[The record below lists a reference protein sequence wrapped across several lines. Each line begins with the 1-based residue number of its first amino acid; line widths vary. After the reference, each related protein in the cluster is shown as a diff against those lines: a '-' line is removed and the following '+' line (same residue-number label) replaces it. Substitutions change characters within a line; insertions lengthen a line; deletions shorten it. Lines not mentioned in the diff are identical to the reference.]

1 MQNGPAR
8 PRKRDG
14 APCLAETT
22 TKDEELIRRAE
33 NARGKLL
40 RDKWRLD
47 QVLGI
52 GGMATVYSGT
62 HRNGKRAAMKVLHPE
77 AALAPTIKER
87 FLREGYLANKVD
99 HPGAVSILDDDIDAD
114 GTVFLVMEL
123 LDGETLD
130 GRLFRM
136 GNKVPVPELLQIVDQ
151 VVDCLHAA
159 HAKGIVHRD
168 IKPGNLFLTRSGT
181 VKILDF
187 GIARLDGG
195 DKPKTGGT
203 GGQTLGTP
211 GFMAPE
217 QARGRWNEVDAQS
230 DLWAVGAVMFAAL
243 SGHHVHEAPT
253 VNEQLLAAMTVPA
266 RPIRELVADVPEPVA
281 AIVDKA
287 LAFAKDARW
296 PDARSLQQA
305 VRAAYETVA
314 GRPLDQAPRLS
325 IRPPPA
331 ASINQ
336 NDATIDA
343 DAAEAI
349 LQRAT
354 TARPVT
360 TPLASTAGRRTLG
373 ILVAAAV
380 VAAIGGYLLLQRSS
394 AKNEPEESSASNAAT
409 ATANATPAR
418 AELITTVETAPVAVP
433 APSSASAAAPPPSA
447 AGKTESGEK
456 PRRAPKGPAGSPPS
470 ASPKPP
476 APAAETAKPQENAVD
491 LFSRRK

>member
-1 MQNGPAR
+1 
-8 PRKRDG
+8 
-14 APCLAETT
+14 LAETT

-33 NARGKLL
+33 SARGKLL

-47 QVLGI
+47 HVLGI
-52 GGMATVYSGT
+52 GGMATVYSAT
-62 HRNGKRAAMKVLHPE
+62 HRNGKRAAVKVLHPE
-77 AALAPTIKER
+77 AALAPTVKDR

-99 HPGAVSILDDDIDAD
+99 HPGAVSILDDDVDAD

-130 GRLFRM
+130 ARLSRM
-136 GNKVPVPELLQIVDQ
+136 GNKLPIEELLQVIDQ
-151 VVDCLHAA
+151 VCDCLHAA
-159 HAKGIVHRD
+159 HGKGIVHRD
-168 IKPGNLFLTRSGT
+168 VKPGNLFITRSGT

-187 GIARLDGG
+187 GIARLDSA

-211 GFMAPE
+211 GFMSPE

-230 DLWAVGAVMFAAL
+230 DLWAVGAVMFASL

-266 RPIRELVADVPEPVA
+266 RPIREIDADIPEPVA
-281 AIVDKA
+281 LLVDHA
-287 LAFAKDARW
+287 LAFSKEGRW
-296 PDARSLQQA
+296 PNARAMQEA
-305 VRAAYETVA
+305 VRKAYETVA
-314 GRPLDQAPRLS
+314 GRPLEQAPRLS

-331 ASINQ
+331 ASVNQ

-343 DAAEAI
+343 EAAEAI

-360 TPLASTAGRRTLG
+360 SPLASPGGRRTLG
-373 ILVAAAV
+373 ILAVAAIAAAV
-380 VAAIGGYLLLQRSS
+380 GGYALIHRAPAASAGVERPAPAMTAPATAQAGPAREDPKAAVETTPVAALPSAPAAMSPAAAKTDIGG
-394 AKNEPEESSASNAAT
+394 
-409 ATANATPAR
+409 
-418 AELITTVETAPVAVP
+418 
-433 APSSASAAAPPPSA
+433 
-447 AGKTESGEK
+447 K
-456 PRRAPKGPAGSPPS
+456 PRKLPKAPAVSPPS
-470 ASPKPP
+470 TSPKSP
-476 APAAETAKPQENAVD
+476 APAEPAKPQEGAVD

>member
-1 MQNGPAR
+1 
-8 PRKRDG
+8 
-14 APCLAETT
+14 LAETT

-52 GGMATVYSGT
+52 GGMATVYSAT
-62 HRNGKRAAMKVLHPE
+62 HRNGKRAAVKVLHPE
-77 AALAPTIKER
+77 AALAPTVKER

-99 HPGAVSILDDDIDAD
+99 HPGAVSILDDDVDAD

-130 GRLFRM
+130 TRLSRM
-136 GNKVPVPELLQIVDQ
+136 GNKLAIPELLQVVDQ
-151 VVDCLHAA
+151 VIDCLHAA
-159 HAKGIVHRD
+159 HGKGIVHRD
-168 IKPGNLFLTRSGT
+168 IKPGNLFITRNGT

-211 GFMAPE
+211 GFMSPE

-230 DLWAVGAVMFAAL
+230 DLWAVGAVMFASL

-266 RPIRELVADVPEPVA
+266 RPIRELVADVPELVA
-281 AIVDKA
+281 VLVDHA
-287 LAFAKDARW
+287 LAFAKEGRW
-296 PDARSLQQA
+296 PNARAMQEAL
-305 VRAAYETVA
+305 RKAYEAVA

-360 TPLASTAGRRTLG
+360 SPPGSPGGRRTLG
-373 ILVAAAV
+373 ILAVSAVA
-380 VAAIGGYLLLQRSS
+380 AAIGGYALLRG
-394 AKNEPEESSASNAAT
+394 EPEKDERANHSATTLAAT
-409 ATANATPAR
+409 TAQASPAR
-418 AELITTVETAPVAVP
+418 DESKAEVEKAPVAAPSLPSAAALP
-433 APSSASAAAPPPSA
+433 APSVAAR
-447 AGKTESGEK
+447 TEVGEK
-456 PRRAPKGPAGSPPS
+456 PRRAPKVQTVS
-470 ASPKPP
+470 SPKAP
-476 APAAETAKPQENAVD
+476 PAAEPTKPQDNAVD

>member
-1 MQNGPAR
+1 
-8 PRKRDG
+8 
-14 APCLAETT
+14 LAEITS
-22 TKDEELIRRAE
+22 KDEELVRRAE
-33 NARGKLL
+33 SARGKLL

-52 GGMATVYSGT
+52 GGMATVYSAT
-62 HRNGKRAAMKVLHPE
+62 HRNGKRAAVKVLHPE
-77 AALAPTIKER
+77 AALAPTVKER

-99 HPGAVSILDDDIDAD
+99 NPGAVSILDDDVDAD

-130 GRLFRM
+130 TRLSRM
-136 GNKVPVPELLQIVDQ
+136 GNKIPVLELLQVIDQ
-151 VVDCLHAA
+151 VIDCLHAA
-159 HAKGIVHRD
+159 HGKGIVHRD
-168 IKPGNLFLTRSGT
+168 IKPGNLFITRNGT

-187 GIARLDGG
+187 GIARLDTGE
-195 DKPKTGGT
+195 KKTGGT

-211 GFMAPE
+211 GFMSPE

-266 RPIRELVADVPEPVA
+266 RPIREIVADTPEPVA
-281 AIVDKA
+281 VLIDKA
-287 LAFAKDARW
+287 LSFSKEGRW

-305 VRAAYETVA
+305 LRTAYEAVS
-314 GRPLDQAPRLS
+314 GRPLEQAPRLS

-331 ASINQ
+331 AAINQ

-343 DAAEAI
+343 EAAEAA
-349 LQRAT
+349 LMRAT

-360 TPLASTAGRRTLG
+360 SPLGTPGGRRTLG
-373 ILVAAAV
+373 ILA
-380 VAAIGGYLLLQRSS
+380 VAAIAAALGGYALLRGAP
-394 AKNEPEESSASNAAT
+394 AKNEPTDHSANNVAPAA
-409 ATANATPAR
+409 PAIPLGQETR
-418 AELITTVETAPVAVP
+418 AAEVVPVAAPSLPSAV
-433 APSSASAAAPPPSA
+433 APSSVPSA
-447 AGKTESGEK
+447 KTETTEK
-456 PRRAPKGPAGSPPS
+456 PRRKAPAASPQS
-470 ASPKPP
+470 ASPKAP
-476 APAAETAKPQENAVD
+476 APGAETTKPQENAVD

>member
-1 MQNGPAR
+1 M
-8 PRKRDG
+8 G
-14 APCLAETT
+14 APFLAETT

-33 NARGKLL
+33 SARGKLL

-47 QVLGI
+47 HVLGI
-52 GGMATVYSGT
+52 GGMATVYSAT
-62 HRNGKRAAMKVLHPE
+62 HRNGKRAAVKVLHPE
-77 AALAPTIKER
+77 AALAPTVKER

-99 HPGAVSILDDDIDAD
+99 HPGAVSILDDDVDAD

-130 GRLFRM
+130 ARLSRM
-136 GNKVPVPELLQIVDQ
+136 GNKLPVPELLQVVDQ
-151 VVDCLHAA
+151 VIDCLHAA
-159 HAKGIVHRD
+159 HGKGIVHRD
-168 IKPGNLFLTRSGT
+168 VKPGNLFITRSGA

-187 GIARLDGG
+187 GIARLDGA

-211 GFMAPE
+211 GFMSPE

-266 RPIRELVADVPEPVA
+266 RPIRELAADVPEPVA
-281 AIVDKA
+281 LLVDHA
-287 LAFAKDARW
+287 LAFSKEGRW
-296 PDARSLQQA
+296 PNARALREA
-305 VRAAYETVA
+305 VRQAYEAVA
-314 GRPLDQAPRLS
+314 GRPLEQAPRLS

-331 ASINQ
+331 ASVNQ

-343 DAAEAI
+343 EAAEAI

-360 TPLASTAGRRTLG
+360 SPLGSPGGRRTLG
-373 ILVAAAV
+373 ILAAAAI
-380 VAAIGGYLLLQRSS
+380 AAALVGYAVIHR
-394 AKNEPEESSASNAAT
+394 APTAGEPVERPTPATAALPTTQAVRATEEPKTAVEAT
-409 ATANATPAR
+409 ATAASPSA
-418 AELITTVETAPVAVP
+418 P
-433 APSSASAAAPPPSA
+433 APLSSAFA
-447 AGKTESGEK
+447 KTEASER
-456 PRRAPKGPAGSPPS
+456 PRKMPKAPASTSPKSPAGVEP
-470 ASPKPP
+470 
-476 APAAETAKPQENAVD
+476 TKPQEGAVD

>member
-1 MQNGPAR
+1 MQNGLAR
-8 PRKRDG
+8 TPISDG
-14 APCLAETT
+14 APFLAETT

-33 NARGKLL
+33 SARGKLL

-52 GGMATVYSGT
+52 GGMATVYSAT
-62 HRNGKRAAMKVLHPE
+62 HRNGKRAAVKVLHPE
-77 AALAPTIKER
+77 AALAPTVKER

-99 HPGAVSILDDDIDAD
+99 HPGAVSILDDDVDAD

-130 GRLFRM
+130 ARLSRM
-136 GNKVPVPELLQIVDQ
+136 GNRLPIPELLQVVDQ
-151 VVDCLHAA
+151 VTDCLHAA
-159 HAKGIVHRD
+159 HGKGIVHRD
-168 IKPGNLFLTRSGT
+168 VKPGNLFITRSGT

-187 GIARLDGG
+187 GIARLDGV

-211 GFMAPE
+211 GFMSPE

-230 DLWAVGAVMFAAL
+230 DLWAVGAVMFASL

-266 RPIRELVADVPEPVA
+266 RPIRELAPDVPEPVA
-281 AIVDKA
+281 LLVDHA
-287 LAFAKDARW
+287 LAFSKEGRW
-296 PDARSLQQA
+296 PSARAMQEA
-305 VRAAYETVA
+305 VRKAYETVV
-314 GRPLDQAPRLS
+314 GRPLEQAPRLS

-360 TPLASTAGRRTLG
+360 SPLGSPGGRRTIG
-373 ILVAAAV
+373 VVAVAAVAAALGGYALIRGAPTANERV
-380 VAAIGGYLLLQRSS
+380 ERPSQATAAPATAHAAPAREEPKATAETTPVAAL
-394 AKNEPEESSASNAAT
+394 P
-409 ATANATPAR
+409 
-418 AELITTVETAPVAVP
+418 P
-433 APSSASAAAPPPSA
+433 APAPLSSAAA
-447 AGKTESGEK
+447 KMNVGEK
-456 PRRAPKGPAGSPPS
+456 PRKMPKVPAGSAPS
-470 ASPKPP
+470 TLPKS
-476 APAAETAKPQENAVD
+476 PAAAEPAKPQENAVD

>member
-1 MQNGPAR
+1 
-8 PRKRDG
+8 
-14 APCLAETT
+14 LAETNP
-22 TKDEELIRRAE
+22 KDEELIRRAE
-33 NARGKLL
+33 GARGKLL

-52 GGMATVYSGT
+52 GGMATVYSAT
-62 HRNGKRAAMKVLHPE
+62 HRNGKRAAVKVLHPE
-77 AALAPTIKER
+77 AALAPTVKDR

-123 LDGETLD
+123 LEGETLD
-130 GRLFRM
+130 ARLSRM
-136 GNKVPVPELLQIVDQ
+136 GNRLPVPELLQVVDQ

-159 HAKGIVHRD
+159 HGKGIVHRD
-168 IKPGNLFLTRSGT
+168 VKPGNLFITRNGT

-187 GIARLDGG
+187 GIARLDSA

-211 GFMAPE
+211 GFMSPE

-230 DLWAVGAVMFAAL
+230 DLWAVGAVMFASL

-253 VNEQLLAAMTVPA
+253 INEQLLAAMTVPA
-266 RPIRELVADVPEPVA
+266 RPIRELATDVPEPVA
-281 AIVDKA
+281 LLVDHA
-287 LAFAKDARW
+287 LAFSKEGRW
-296 PDARSLQQA
+296 PSARGMQEA
-305 VRAAYETVA
+305 VRTAYEIVA
-314 GRPLDQAPRLS
+314 GRPLEQAPRLS

-331 ASINQ
+331 ASVNQ

-360 TPLASTAGRRTLG
+360 SPLGSPGGRRTLG
-373 ILVAAAV
+373 ILAAAAV
-380 VAAIGGYLLLQRSS
+380 VAALGGYAVIHRAPAPGDGVERPIPATAAPATAQAVPTRDEPKPAAVTTPVAALPSAPAPLSS
-394 AKNEPEESSASNAAT
+394 AGA
-409 ATANATPAR
+409 
-418 AELITTVETAPVAVP
+418 
-433 APSSASAAAPPPSA
+433 
-447 AGKTESGEK
+447 KTEVGQK
-456 PRRAPKGPAGSPPS
+456 PQKVPKGPAGSAPS
-470 ASPKPP
+470 TSPKS
-476 APAAETAKPQENAVD
+476 PAAAERAKPQENAVD